1 MKPYGRLIYGKEPAM
16 SHVLDRSEVIVGRSE
31 TCDIRLDDPYISRRQ
46 ARIYIDREQVVIQNI
61 GGNPILVNAERTD
74 RAVLADGDM
83 VLLGKT
89 QMVFRVDA
97 LVDMF
102 GDALPAEMEPESE
115 MTVVFQSA
123 PSLEDHGPRLVIL
136 KPDGRS
142 EVHPLDR
149 NTTTL
154 GRADDVNV
162 QLPDSMVSRK
172 HARVEKRGDH
182 FHVVRLS
189 QTNPLLLNQ
198 REVTDHQLY
207 AGDEL
212 QIGPFSVS
220 FVSDREEDR
229 RPPGERIIV
238 RRGRGAAFAWVALI
252 LAILATAGYFGFHR
266 FVLPWKKNRQFQELA
281 RQWSAGETSG
291 IQARLNQFLSEP
303 LAEEIRAKTLEI
315 LAAATVA
322 EANHLVP
329 EGRFAEA
336 RSVLSDFMARHG
348 ADKESDPVQARLD
361 QLRLQ
366 YGQHLE
372 ISGDPM
378 AALREFSSITEESP
392 HYDEAQRALS
402 HIWSAYQKENVT
414 DLPLDQLM
422 AEADEHF
429 AAKRYTTP
437 IGKNAYAIYQTV
449 LALDPNN
456 EVARK
461 RIEEMKVFYREAGEK
476 YAAQK
481 NCTSAA
487 VYFERYLLISP
498 DDDDVKEMMRSCGRG
513 GSGSDRRRRARRAAE
528 QESTTQERIDRILQ
542 DTNSTESRPSQSP

>member
-1 MKPYGRLIYGKEPAM
+1 
-16 SHVLDRSEVIVGRSE
+16 
-31 TCDIRLDDPYISRRQ
+31 
-46 ARIYIDREQVVIQNI
+46 
-61 GGNPILVNAERTD
+61 
-74 RAVLADGDM
+74 M

-89 QMVFRVDA
+89 QMVFRTGAPVD
-97 LVDMF
+97 VF
-102 GDALPAEMEPESE
+102 GDALPLDVEPESE
-115 MTVVFQSA
+115 MTVVFQSVL
-123 PSLEDHGPRLVIL
+123 SVEDHGPRLVVL
-136 KPDGRS
+136 GPDGGS

-149 NTTTL
+149 STTTL

-162 QLPDSMVSRK
+162 RLPDAMVSRK

-189 QTNPLLLNQ
+189 RTNPLLLNQ
-198 REVTDHQLY
+198 KEVTDHRLY

-229 RPPGERIIV
+229 SPPGERIIV
-238 RRGRGAAFAWVALI
+238 NRRRGAAFAWAALI
-252 LAILATAGYFGFHR
+252 LAILAAAGYFGFHR
-266 FVLPWKKNRQFQELA
+266 FVLPWKQNRHFQELA

-291 IQARLNQFLSEP
+291 IQTRLSQFLSEP
-303 LAEEIRAKTLEI
+303 LTEEIRGRTLEL

-322 EANHLVP
+322 EADQLVP
-329 EGRFAEA
+329 EGKFTEA
-336 RSVLSDFMARHG
+336 RSVLSDFMTRHG
-348 ADKESDPVQARLD
+348 AEKESDPVQARLD

-366 YGQHLE
+366 YGQHLV
-372 ISGDPM
+372 ISGDPT
-378 AALREFSSITEESP
+378 AALREFSTITEESP

-414 DLPLDQLM
+414 ELPLDQLM
-422 AEADEHF
+422 AEADGHF

-476 YAAQK
+476 YSAQK
-481 NCTSAA
+481 NCASAT

-498 DDDDVKEMMRSCGRG
+498 DDNEVKEMLRSCGRG
-513 GSGSDRRRRARRAAE
+513 GAGSDSRRRVRRAPE
-528 QESTTQERIDRILQ
+528 QESATQQRIDRILQ
-542 DTNSTESRPSQSP
+542 DTESPEPRPSQSP